1 MAAKLTDK
9 QKLFVTEYLI
19 DLNATQATIRAG
31 YSQKTAQRIGS
42 ELLSKPLIQA
52 EIQKRQGKI
61 QAKLEISQERI
72 IQELASIAFANGAD
86 FAEVIELGGLQ
97 TVEFKATKGLPPEKR
112 AAIASIK
119 SGSSGMEVKTY
130 DKLRAMELLG
140 KYLGYLNPAGDTA
153 KATSLADAIMEAYTQ
168 RKEDGKDD

>member
-1 MAAKLTDK
+1 MAKLTDK
-9 QKLFVTEYLI
+9 QNRFIAEYLV
-19 DLNATQATIRAG
+19 DFNATQAATRAG
-31 YSQKTAQRIGS
+31 YSPKTAAAQAAR
-42 ELLSKPLIQA
+42 LLTNANVQA
-52 EIQKRQGKI
+52 EIQKRQKKTE
-61 QAKLEISQERI
+61 AKLEISQERI
-72 IQELASIAFANGAD
+72 IQELVSIAFANGAD
-86 FAEVIELGGLQ
+86 FAEVMDEGGLFQ
-97 TVEFKATKGLPPEKR
+97 SVKFRATATLPAEKR

-168 RKEDGKDD
+168 RKEDGQK